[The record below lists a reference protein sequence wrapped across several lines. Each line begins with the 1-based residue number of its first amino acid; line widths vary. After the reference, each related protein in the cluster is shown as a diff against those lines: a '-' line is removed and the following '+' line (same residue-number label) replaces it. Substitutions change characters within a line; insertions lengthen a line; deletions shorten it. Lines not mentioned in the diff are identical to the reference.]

1 MECPNQEWDAAT
13 DVIVVGSGFAGLS
26 AAIEARQAGAKVMV
40 LEKMPIPG
48 GNSRISDGAL
58 CAPGNFLQREH
69 KVEDSPQLF
78 YEDILRAGRSRNHP
92 RLVRVLAEQAAA
104 AVDWTRDFL
113 GVPYLNRVDRFG
125 GHSAARGVTFA
136 CHSGLDC
143 IRAMVATF
151 EGLGGEIRYNCLLE
165 SFVDGGDRTLC
176 GVRVR
181 EGNSRTRE
189 GSGTSKQIRANKGV
203 VLATGG
209 FGNDIVFRT
218 MQDPQLGEDIASTNH
233 KGATADGLRA
243 ALGIGAMPVQLA
255 HIQLGPWGCPDE
267 KGYGTAARFASY
279 SVFPAGILVDPE
291 TGQRFVNEWGDRKVR
306 TDAILALGHPALGI
320 VDDQGAQ
327 LDTDSL
333 RHGLQTGKIQSF
345 DSLGEIA
352 AAYNMPKE
360 TFRATVD
367 AYHDAL
373 SRGVED
379 AFAKDLGAGA
389 VSLSTPPYYTLRL
402 WPKVH
407 HTMGG
412 IGIDEHAR
420 ALDTRGQ
427 VIPRLFAAGE
437 SCGGVHGESRLGGCA
452 LTECIVFG
460 RIAGKNAAGEVSRRS
475 AADGNARVI

>member
-1 MECPNQEWDAAT
+1 MESTRQDWDETT
-13 DVIVVGSGFAGLS
+13 DVIVVGSGFAGLA
-26 AAIEARQAGAKVMV
+26 AAIEARKAGARVLV
-40 LEKMPIPG
+40 LEKMPVPG

-69 KVEDSPQLF
+69 NVEDSPQLF
-78 YEDILRAGRSRNHP
+78 YEDMLRAGRKRNHP
-92 RLVRVLAEQAAA
+92 RLVRVLAEQAAE

-113 GVPYLNRVDRFG
+113 GVPYLDRLDRFG

-143 IRAMVATF
+143 IRAMVATL
-151 EGLGGEIRYNCLLE
+151 EGLGGEIRYNCLVE
-165 SFVDGGDRTLC
+165 SFVVGGDGALC
-176 GVRVR
+176 GVNAR
-181 EGNSRTRE
+181 EGNSRSHE
-189 GSGTSKQIRANKGV
+189 GSGTSKRIHATRGV

-218 MQDPQLGEDIASTNH
+218 MQDPQLDEHIPSTNH

-320 VDDQGAQ
+320 VGAEGAK

-345 DSLGEIA
+345 DSLGGIA
-352 AAYNMPKE
+352 AAYGMPE
-360 TFRATVD
+360 EPFRATVD
-367 AYHDAL
+367 AYHEAL
-373 SRGVED
+373 GRGAED
-379 AFAKDLGAGA
+379 AFAKDLGTGA
-389 VSLSTPPYYTLRL
+389 VPLSTPPYYTLRL

-420 ALDTRGQ
+420 VLDTHGR

-460 RIAGKNAAGEVSRRS
+460 RIAGRNAAGV
-475 AADGNARVI
+475 